1 MDVGGCVTAGDDAP
15 PEPGALGPGRPQV
28 GLLDLTPVVERGLR
42 TALEDAGFDVRG
54 ADQVHG
60 WTRQE
65 GVRMVVTS
73 DDEAALATVE
83 RLQRRLPEVRSVALL
98 RSVDT
103 RGYARALARCTAAV
117 PMEAELDEL
126 VATVWAASLGRTLLP
141 ALVARELAAR
151 AETSEAVP
159 DLSEQ
164 QLRWLRA
171 LAASATVTS
180 LAKSAGYSER
190 EMYRLLSALY
200 SRLGVTTRTEAL
212 LRADRWGLLQEERVA
227 GAGTTLDLTAH
238 DSAAG
243 GRRSR

>member
-15 PEPGALGPGRPQV
+15 PGPGAPGPRRPQV
-28 GLLDLTPVVERGLR
+28 GLLDLTPVVERGLT
-42 TALEDAGFDVRG
+42 TALDDAGFDVRG
-54 ADQVHG
+54 ATQVDG
-60 WTRQE
+60 WTRQV
-65 GVRMVVTS
+65 GIRMVVSS

-98 RSVDT
+98 RAVDT

-141 ALVARELAAR
+141 AAVARELAA
-151 AETSEAVP
+151 
-159 DLSEQ
+159 
-164 QLRWLRA
+164 
-171 LAASATVTS
+171 LAGSATVTS

-212 LRADRWGLLQEERVA
+212 LRADRWGLLRQRPTRGPVVDLAEYERTA
-227 GAGTTLDLTAH
+227 GAGP
-238 DSAAG
+238 
-243 GRRSR
+243 RR